1 VRYSDVIF
9 LDVEAVERLHEA
21 ALAVSGGTSGV
32 LDRGLLESAVATP
45 AAAFF
50 DTIPYPS
57 IALMA
62 AALAYALAKNHAFLD
77 GNKRTAAGAA
87 ATFLQTNGFDVRFV
101 AAHWEGAFV
110 NLADGTL
117 TRNDLA
123 AMIAD
128 EMGGDVAIEL

>member
-1 VRYSDVIF
+1 MNYDDVIF

-21 ALAVSGGTSGV
+21 ALAVSSGTSGV
-32 LDRGLLESAVATP
+32 RDRGLLESAVATP
-45 AAAFF
+45 SAAVFN
-50 DTIPYPS
+50 TIVYPS

-87 ATFLQTNGFDVRFV
+87 AAFLQLNCFDVRFV
-101 AAHWEGAFV
+101 AAHWEDAFV

-117 TRNDLA
+117 TRKELA
-123 AMIAD
+123 TMIAH
-128 EMGGDVAIEL
+128 EMGADVVVEL